1 MRPFLP
7 LLAKQTM
14 YVATTD
20 NKTSSK
26 KECGIGDIYTLTV
39 TVMTKHI
46 LWVVYCCLSDS
57 LL

>member
-26 KECGIGDIYTLTV
+26 KECGIGDIDTLTV
-39 TVMTKHI
+39 TVMTKTH
-46 LWVVYCCLSDS
+46 LVCCV
-57 LL
+57 LLFVC